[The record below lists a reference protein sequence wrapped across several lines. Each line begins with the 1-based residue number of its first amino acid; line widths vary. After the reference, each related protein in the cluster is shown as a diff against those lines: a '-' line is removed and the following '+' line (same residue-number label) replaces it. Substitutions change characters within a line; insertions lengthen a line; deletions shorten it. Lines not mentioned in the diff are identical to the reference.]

1 MVKSV
6 SLSTLSQKGG
16 RPRFWLEGQRPVAAG
31 FVPGARF
38 IIEHVKQGILLKL
51 ADIGTNGVAK
61 RERSNGR
68 VDAIIDVTGE
78 ANLAPLQGCTTL
90 RVTIGDGQIY
100 ISPVA
105 SEQRRVRRLARLR
118 DRIQSGVSLVTAGI
132 AAGGGVLSH
141 AVHSGLKKA
150 NIPARLGMFNEIRE
164 DLVEQAIV
172 NNDAVTPETVMLNM
186 PLQELAFDDS
196 VMSRLGEV
204 DIVELGLPCSGASVA
219 GRAKRKLDM
228 PEAHPDVG
236 HLAAGALAILAKL
249 NPAAIIFENVVPYSN
264 SASACILRQQLQD
277 LGYVVHEKTMH
288 GPDYGDLEARDR
300 WCMVAMTKGIPF
312 DMDLIPQPV
321 VVERKLKD
329 VMQSGEAVA
338 DRWSEMTGLKAKQ
351 ERDIAAGK
359 GFMMQIFTGEESTIK
374 TLTKG
379 IGKNRSTDPKIQ
391 HPENPE
397 LLRIP
402 TAQEHA
408 AFKGIPYQL
417 VEGLSQTTAHEL
429 LGQSITYKAFEW
441 MAAGVGTA
449 LKEWATTAA
458 TNIRQLIADI
468 KANAQESQGQLY
480 RVAA

>member
-6 SLSTLSQKGG
+6 SLSTLTQKGG

-38 IIEHVKQGILLKL
+38 IVEHVKQGILLKL
-51 ADIGTNGVAK
+51 AELGANGVSK

-68 VDAIIDVTGE
+68 VDAIIDITGE
-78 ANLAPLQGCTTL
+78 ANLKPLEGCTTL
-90 RVTIGDGQIY
+90 RVTIGEGQIY
-100 ISPVA
+100 ISPIA
-105 SEQRRVRRLARLR
+105 SEQRKARRLARLR
-118 DRIQSGVSLVTAGI
+118 DRINSGMQLVTAGI

-150 NIPARLGMFNEIRE
+150 LVPARLGVYNEIRE

-172 NNDAVTPETVMLNM
+172 NNDVITAETVMLNM
-186 PLQELAFDDS
+186 PLQELAFDES

-264 SASACILRQQLQD
+264 SASAYILRQQLRD
-277 LGYVVHEKTMH
+277 LGYEVHEKTMH

-300 WCMVAMTKGIPF
+300 WSMVAVTAGIPF
-312 DMDLIPQPV
+312 DMDLMGTPTF
-321 VVERKLKD
+321 VERKLKD
-329 VMQSGEAVA
+329 VMETGEAVES
-338 DRWSEMTGLKAKQ
+338 RWSEMTGLKAKQ

-379 IGKNRSTDPKIQ
+379 ICKNRSTDPKIQ
-391 HPENPE
+391 HPENPD

-402 TAQEHA
+402 TAKEHA
-408 AFKGIPYQL
+408 AYKGIPYAL
-417 VEGLSQTTAHEL
+417 VEGLSQTTAHEV

-441 MAAGVGTA
+441 LAQHVGTSLKQWA
-449 LKEWATTAA
+449 LTAS
-458 TNIRQLIADI
+458 TDIRQLMADI
-468 KANAQESQGQLY
+468 KTSALSEQGQLY
-480 RVAA
+480 KVAA